1 MKILFISQ
9 YFHPESFSNN
19 DIAQSLVAR
28 GHEVEVVCCV
38 PNYPDGVFYP
48 GYSNYDRRKEQWN
61 GIRIL
66 RARTVARGKSST
78 RLLLNYLV
86 YPIMALATIWRHG
99 SGSYD
104 VSFTSMPS
112 PIFQCVTSVVM
123 KFWRRLPAV
132 YWVQDIW
139 PESLINTVGIRNSLL
154 TRGLRVV
161 CSFLYRRADIVL
173 VQSQAFVSRLEAMGV
188 SSERIIF
195 FPNTAP
201 DDFVPLDRYEVDT
214 AITSLVPSASLRLMF
229 AGNIGESQTLDIII
243 EAARLLKS
251 KINVQWVILGS
262 GRDLERIQ
270 DLAASKNVRDVVY
283 FLGRH
288 PIHDMPAFYALA
300 DAMIISLKNTEIFN
314 MTIPYKLQSYMKAG
328 KPVIGCISGE
338 TRRIIENAEIGFC
351 AEANDVDSFCKA
363 VLDFSKLDCQARDVM
378 KQNAINYFSDNF
390 SSSVIY
396 NRLEKYLYLAKK

>member
-195 FPNTAP
+195 FPNT
-201 DDFVPLDRYEVDT
+201 
-214 AITSLVPSASLRLMF
+214 
-229 AGNIGESQTLDIII
+229 
-243 EAARLLKS
+243 
-251 KINVQWVILGS
+251 IL
-262 GRDLERIQ
+262 
-270 DLAASKNVRDVVY
+270 
-283 FLGRH
+283 
-288 PIHDMPAFYALA
+288 
-300 DAMIISLKNTEIFN
+300 
-314 MTIPYKLQSYMKAG
+314 
-328 KPVIGCISGE
+328 
-338 TRRIIENAEIGFC
+338 RRILPKF
-351 AEANDVDSFCKA
+351 F
-363 VLDFSKLDCQARDVM
+363 
-378 KQNAINYFSDNF
+378 
-390 SSSVIY
+390 
-396 NRLEKYLYLAKK
+396 